1 MERWQKTLQ
10 DLTNKTCVITG
21 GGGLIGTTIAVELA
35 SLGLKIAIVDYKQE
49 RCDACADEMTRKAGK
64 HVTCVVGDVLNK
76 EILEQGKEQINQE
89 LGKIDILINC
99 AGGNAPEATTGLE
112 FLTKENIK
120 DLNQSFFG
128 IDIEGFRSVLDLNMI
143 GTVLPTL
150 VFAEDMIRRGGVV
163 LNISSMS
170 ASRALTK
177 VPAYSAAKA
186 SINNFTQWL
195 AVHLAGVNIRVNAIA
210 PGFFLTSQNRYLL
223 IDKET
228 NALTARAKKI
238 IAHTPMNRFGEP
250 DELLGAVVYLIS
262 DMSKFVTGVV
272 LPVGGGF
279 GIYSGV

>member
-1 MERWQKTLQ
+1 
-10 DLTNKTCVITG
+10 
-21 GGGLIGTTIAVELA
+21 
-35 SLGLKIAIVDYKQE
+35 
-49 RCDACADEMTRKAGK
+49 
-64 HVTCVVGDVLNK
+64 
-76 EILEQGKEQINQE
+76 
-89 LGKIDILINC
+89 
-99 AGGNAPEATTGLE
+99 
-112 FLTKENIK
+112 
-120 DLNQSFFG
+120 LNQSFFG

-272 LPVGGGF
+272 LPVDGGF